1 MAKLVCVMV
10 LVFSALVGVSVAA
23 SPDLSDL
30 DFQTELAQREEFPA
44 SDFIFKFPTE
54 DQSTKF
60 GNLRNLFINNDPIL
74 ATLPNGGV
82 AQNLVTLEACA
93 VNQPHSH
100 PRGTEISFVTEG
112 VLLFGFVEEN
122 GGRPFVGGNVTK
134 GQTVIIPQGLIHFA
148 QNLGCKEA
156 QFIASFPNR
165 DPGTQTTALNFF
177 GLPLETIRG
186 TTGLSD
192 KEIKKIQASVK
203 ANKNPSL
210 DSECAKRC
218 GLKW

>member
-30 DFQTELAQREEFPA
+30 DFRTELAERQEFPA

-74 ATLPNGGV
+74 ATLPHGGV

-112 VLLFGFVEEN
+112 TSHC
-122 GGRPFVGGNVTK
+122 R
-134 GQTVIIPQGLIHFA
+134 A
-148 QNLGCKEA
+148 RS
-156 QFIASFPNR
+156 FIAVI
-165 DPGTQTTALNFF
+165 
-177 GLPLETIRG
+177 GL
-186 TTGLSD
+186 
-192 KEIKKIQASVK
+192 
-203 ANKNPSL
+203 ANHGSRL
-210 DSECAKRC
+210 MVCRYRARS
-218 GLKW
+218 